1 MGAQHFPQVTQR
13 LTNKSS
19 PISSAGSPKKVSYLQ
34 DGWPIKTEQRG
45 KPPEM
50 DNSEPWLLFKKF
62 PQNILYRTQEY
73 QCNKNSQA
81 YLQYTQVLQHSKATR
96 HAKSRLLPLLS
107 SISPSLECSDWASG
121 GVWSTATLFW
131 FIIFSLSFGFVRFL
145 LGTVTVRLCN
155 WDMPDSVKQTP
166 SWVYV
171 FGGSIKVEWIIT
183 AI

>member
-1 MGAQHFPQVTQR
+1 MLWALAKCFTWYGWHKQ
-13 LTNKSS
+13 NDD
-19 PISSAGSPKKVSYLQ
+19 KK
-34 DGWPIKTEQRG
+34 I
-45 KPPEM
+45 PEM
-50 DNSEPWLLFKKF
+50 GNNEPWLYCPSSSHSALCTGHTNVSI
-62 PQNILYRTQEY
+62 PNVPLDVRNVNTE
-73 QCNKNSQA
+73 CNAQD
-81 YLQYTQVLQHSKATR
+81 TR
-96 HAKSRLLPLLS
+96 HGKSRSLPLLS

-166 SWVYV
+166 SCVYV
-171 FGGSIKVEWIIT
+171 FGGSIKVKWIIT